1 VPPEQSVSFYEA
13 LIKEGV
19 KATLVKVER
28 TGHGFRVDTHPSAA
42 DPQEQVRAFFDEQ
55 LKSQP

>member
-1 VPPEQSVSFYEA
+1 

-28 TGHGFRVDTHPSAA
+28 TGHGFRVETHPSAA